1 MDSDAFFG
9 RNEQFDVFTDLLF
22 NALLG
27 FVFMF
32 LVAFML
38 INPISDTGKVD
49 PKAEVLITM
58 TWPDNH
64 PDDIDLYVEDPSGG
78 VVWYHVKES
87 GLMHLDRDDRGNY
100 RDVITVDGNKIQNP
114 LNQETVTIR
123 GIVPGEFIIN
133 IHHYLANGTDEQQ
146 ETNSR
151 QHAESGGFN
160 RHVGRRF
167 GHLAEIDGPERE
179 ENEKHAKDKTEVTN
193 PVDDKC
199 LLPGVRRTL
208 LVIPKANEEI
218 RTQPDPFPA
227 DEHHKEGAAEHQDE
241 HEKAEQVQIT
251 EKANVTPTRL
261 VGHVGG

>member
-64 PDDIDLYVEDPSGG
+64 ADDIDLYVEDPSGG

-133 IHHYLANGTDEQQ
+133 IHHYLANGTEDVPVE
-146 ETNSR
+146 
-151 QHAESGGFN
+151 
-160 RHVGRRF
+160 VKV
-167 GHLAEIDGPERE
+167 
-179 ENEKHAKDKTEVTN
+179 EKLNPEVTL
-193 PVDDKC
+193 VFYTTLHLDHRGQE
-199 LLPGVRRTL
+199 LTAVRFTL
-208 LVIPKANEEI
+208 SEDGMVTDVNRRPKTLVRSRK
-218 RTQPDPFPA
+218 
-227 DEHHKEGAAEHQDE
+227 GA
-241 HEKAEQVQIT
+241 
-251 EKANVTPTRL
+251 
-261 VGHVGG
+261 